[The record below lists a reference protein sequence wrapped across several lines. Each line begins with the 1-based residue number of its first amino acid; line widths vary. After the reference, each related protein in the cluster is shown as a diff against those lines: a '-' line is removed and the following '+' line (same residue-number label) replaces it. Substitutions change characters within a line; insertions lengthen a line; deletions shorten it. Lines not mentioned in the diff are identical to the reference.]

1 MTEVEIFK
9 QSLDVSRIVMLIT
22 IIMTIISAT
31 FSALSL
37 AFQRSHNRKS
47 VKPLCNLIKIMDKN
61 SVQII
66 VENAGLGPMII
77 RDIALT
83 STDSKNINLCTYF
96 DKLLSN
102 RNVFF
107 IELKREIII
116 PANEQKIIFELKA
129 SDNDKSIDMNDLIIK
144 LKKNELVINYCDIYD
159 KEYRINE
166 NL

>member
-47 VKPLCNLIKIMDKN
+47 VKPLCNLIKVMDKN

-77 RDIALT
+77 RDIEFSSA
-83 STDSKNINLCTYF
+83 DSKNIDLRTYF
-96 DKLLSN
+96 EKLLSI

-107 IELKREIII
+107 IELKREMII
-116 PANEQKIIFELKA
+116 PANEKKIIFELKA
-129 SDNDKSIDMNDLIIK
+129 SDNDTSIDMNDLIIK
-144 LKKNELVINYCDIYD
+144 LKKNG
-159 KEYRINE
+159 
-166 NL
+166 